1 MTTEAETGSEAAKT
15 EVKETAG
22 AGKYTYE
29 QLEAFREEAIAD
41 NVKLRTKH
49 AEYKTRIGDLEQQAR
64 KADELEK
71 EVTTLKTS
79 ARVEVAQA
87 RLEALAVKEG
97 IVDPDALKLIDLS
110 ELKFDDNGKPENLKA
125 LLESFK
131 EAKPHFFTEGAA
143 KSASTSSTAKMPKAD
158 STTPNAKDLSDAAWT
173 VRKQQ
178 LGL

>member
-125 LLESFK
+125 LLDSFK

-143 KSASTSSTAKMPKAD
+143 KSASTSSTVKMPKAD
-158 STTPNAKDLSDAAWT
+158 LTAPSVKDMSAAEWEAEK
-173 VRKQQ
+173 RK